1 MTINHLR
8 PGSVDRDSQPGGRP
22 QTQARSTV
30 PDRPSGDDVVSLAL
44 GHDGVWKATAPHPSN
59 DPATHTSQPR
69 IPPWH
74 LRLPQ
79 RQPPALALY
88 SAAGILHIFDLF
100 RGQVVDLYA

>member
-1 MTINHLR
+1 MIINR
-8 PGSVDRDSQPGGRP
+8 PGPGSVDRNAQSGGRP
-22 QTQARSTV
+22 QTRARSTV
-30 PDRPSGDDVVSLAL
+30 PDSRSGDDVVSLAL
-44 GHDGVWKATAPHPSN
+44 GHDGVWKATAPHPHN
-59 DPATHTSQPR
+59 DPATHTSPHR